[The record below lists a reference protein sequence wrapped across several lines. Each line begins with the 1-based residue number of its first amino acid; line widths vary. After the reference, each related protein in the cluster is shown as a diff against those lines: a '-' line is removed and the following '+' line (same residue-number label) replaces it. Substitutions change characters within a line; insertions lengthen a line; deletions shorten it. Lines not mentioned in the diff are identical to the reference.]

1 MMGGLAKLSILVLM
15 AVCSWGILL
24 MGAALL
30 LTIAA
35 ALS

>member
-1 MMGGLAKLSILVLM
+1 MKYAVLFAL